1 MASNPN
7 STGRLLTIYLAL
19 GQYPILSSKIR
30 ARMRRFMFEH
40 GIIQPHAFEAR
51 AREMAIRSQE
61 REGIRDPYNEEGS
74 DIWDIRMDRIR
85 DQLTDMLFSQQVP
98 YEEFEHITNQVL
110 SERGIDQQ
118 DHLLSV
124 NPELAP
130 QEIVFEQAMMF
141 EKLSPEDRVKFEAR
155 MQEAKVVLI
164 RNLISDQLQ
173 YINIAKE
180 WFTLGDLLEIR
191 KRKIGAG
198 KIGGKSAGMLLAHRV
213 LADTTDFEFN
223 NCMRPPE
230 SYYIG
235 SNEIYTF
242 MTINDFTHW
251 NDQKYKSEEEMRAE
265 YPAIV
270 REFQTGGFPPDITDR
285 LEAILEKVGKQ
296 PMIVRSSSQLE
307 DNFGTSFAG
316 KYDSVFLPNQGSLEQ
331 NLKELTKA
339 IATIYASTL
348 NPNAL
353 LYRRARGLQ
362 DYDER
367 MAVLIQEVQGQ
378 QFGKYYFPNG
388 AGVAFSRNTY
398 RWAPQIRAE
407 DGFVRLVWG
416 LGTRAVDRVGNDY
429 PRVIALSHPL
439 LRPSTI
445 PKLVRR
451 YSQQYI
457 DLIDLEE
464 NAFKT
469 LPIHDVLS
477 SKYKPLRY
485 IAQLNQGG
493 DLRPIRSRIIE
504 GDPNDLVVTYDEFLK
519 RTNFAETMREM
530 LMALERAYKL
540 PVDVEFTISID
551 EKILGKP
558 EISISVVQCRP
569 QAQLMSTA
577 EVKIPK
583 KIADEDII
591 FDTHFVVPH
600 GEIKQ
605 VTQVIYV
612 PHEAFFSLPTNRDR
626 FALARV
632 IGKLNKALE
641 GDVFFCVGPG
651 RWGSSNADLG
661 VPIDYGD
668 IFNAKA
674 LVELTGEHFGLPPEP
689 SLGTH
694 FFQDLLE
701 SQIYPLAIPLDE
713 GQNMINEEFFE
724 NTPNHVADYL
734 DIDSKLK
741 DALRLIRVSD
751 YRPYHQIRI
760 LMNDDESRAVAYLV
774 PETFEK
780 TTGQ

>member
-1 MASNPN
+1 MAVNSN
-7 STGRLLTIYLAL
+7 STDRLLTIYLAL
-19 GQYPILSSKIR
+19 GQYPILNSRIR
-30 ARMRRFMFEH
+30 LRMRRFMFER
-40 GIIQPHAFEAR
+40 GIIQPQAFEAR
-51 AREMAIRSQE
+51 VREMAIRSQE
-61 REGIRDPYNEEGS
+61 REGIQDPYNEEDS
-74 DIWDIRMDRIR
+74 EIWDQRMQRVR
-85 DQLTDMLFSQQVP
+85 DQLTDLIFSHQVSFD
-98 YEEFEHITNQVL
+98 EFEKITNEVL
-110 SERGIDQQ
+110 SERGIHQQ

-141 EKLSPEDRVKFEAR
+141 EKLSSEDRAKYEAR

-198 KIGGKSAGMLLAHRV
+198 KIGGKAAGMLLAHRV
-213 LADTTDFEFN
+213 LADTEEFEHST
-223 NCMRPPE
+223 CMSPPE

-242 MTINDFTHW
+242 MTINDLTHW

-270 REFQTGGFPPDITDR
+270 REFQSGEFPPDILDK
-285 LEAILEKVGKQ
+285 LAAILEKVEKQ

-316 KYDSVFLPNQGSLEQ
+316 KYDSVFLPNQGSLDQ
-331 NLKELTKA
+331 NLKDLTKA
-339 IATIYASTL
+339 VATIYASTL

-353 LYRRARGLQ
+353 LYRRARGFQ

-378 QFGKYYFPNG
+378 RFGKYYFPHG

-398 RWAPQIRAE
+398 RWAPQIKAE

-445 PKLVRR
+445 PKLIRR
-451 YSQQYI
+451 YSQQFV
-457 DLIDLEE
+457 DVIDLEE
-464 NAFKT
+464 NVFKT
-469 LPIHDVLS
+469 LPIHQVLS
-477 SKYKPLRY
+477 TDYKPLRY
-485 IAQLNQGG
+485 IAQLDQAG
-493 DLRPIRSRIIE
+493 DFQPIRSRVID
-504 GDPNDLVVTYDEFLK
+504 GDPKNLVVTYDEFLK
-519 RTNFAETMREM
+519 RTEFAETMRDM
-530 LMALERAYKL
+530 LISLEKAYKL
-540 PVDVEFTISID
+540 PVDVEFTIAI
-551 EKILGKP
+551 EEYQLGKP
-558 EISISVVQCRP
+558 EICISVVQCRP
-569 QAQLMSTA
+569 QAQLMSSA

-583 KIADEDII
+583 KIPEEDII

-600 GEIKQ
+600 GEIQ
-605 VTQVIYV
+605 NIAYVIYV
-612 PHEAFFSLPTNRDR
+612 PHEAYFSLKTNTDR
-626 FALARV
+626 FNLARTV
-632 IGKLNKALE
+632 GRLNKKLE
-641 GDVFFCVGPG
+641 GEVFFCVGPG

-668 IFNAKA
+668 IYNARA
-674 LVELTGEHFGLPPEP
+674 LVELAGEHFGLPPEP

-694 FFQDLLE
+694 FFQDLME

-713 GQNMINEEFFE
+713 GQNMINEDFFE
-724 NTPNHVADYL
+724 ETPNRISEFIEL
-734 DIDSKLK
+734 DPNLK
-741 DALRLIRVSD
+741 DSLRLIRVSD
-751 YRPYHQIRI
+751 FRPNHQIRI
-760 LMNDDESRAVAYLV
+760 LMNDDESRAIGYLV
-774 PETFEK
+774 PEN
-780 TTGQ
+780 